1 MSRKKNIDPKNLM
14 AVERATASLIGISIS
29 LIAFGFVIE
38 KFDLFLYL
46 VSNELKLKHIQIPKK
61 LISLQFYNYLGI
73 VIIMAGILTALYT
86 YRYYTKWIE
95 YLQEGKID
103 TDKRVYFYLSLFISI
118 LGILI
123 LISMITL

>member
-1 MSRKKNIDPKNLM
+1 LSRKKNIDPKNLM

-103 TDKRVYFYLSLFISI
+103 TDRRVYFYLSLFISI